1 MAERGRRL
9 FSLGSPPPLPEP
21 GHRRIATVASLSG
34 ALPLPFLPPRV
45 GAHLPTPSARQL
57 SGHPCGSL
65 SSSSRF
71 SAALGPGGGGRG
83 PQGSVGG
90 GFDGGAGEGGFEPPI
105 LATLDRRGLLCF
117 PWKLLEEVRGRGARQ
132 ASISV
137 LRTEVGGP
145 RRLHLCFSSR
155 GLEGPGSQSDAPSG
169 SVTKLMWWHLDSHG
183 LACLPRERRQYWG
196 GGGVQNL
203 CSFLLER
210 YRKLWVWRMELCF
223 TVNWRGLPLG
233 LNETLKLR
241 LHFLKASSEH

>member
-1 MAERGRRL
+1 M
-9 FSLGSPPPLPEP
+9 
-21 GHRRIATVASLSG
+21 
-34 ALPLPFLPPRV
+34 
-45 GAHLPTPSARQL
+45 
-57 SGHPCGSL
+57 
-65 SSSSRF
+65 
-71 SAALGPGGGGRG
+71 
-83 PQGSVGG
+83 
-90 GFDGGAGEGGFEPPI
+90 
-105 LATLDRRGLLCF
+105 
-117 PWKLLEEVRGRGARQ
+117 
-132 ASISV
+132 
-137 LRTEVGGP
+137 
-145 RRLHLCFSSR
+145 HLCFSSR

-183 LACLPRERRQYWG
+183 LVCLPRERRQYWG